1 MMEYA
6 PADGKMGVT
15 LLLKNL
21 PFHFLWSEKKIP
33 VILEF
38 ILCVNKIQK
47 QNHIFRSRRGP
58 HILGNNLNK
67 LAFFRMLN
75 HDCDIHSKLQKN
87 HDSKF

>member
-21 PFHFLWSEKKIP
+21 PFHKFLWSEKKIP

-38 ILCVNKIQK
+38 ILCVYKIPVGRTKKAIGTGGKKRLIIIENVRNPNK
-47 QNHIFRSRRGP
+47 NRTTIFGVKG
-58 HILGNNLNK
+58 HTFLVMI
-67 LAFFRMLN
+67 
-75 HDCDIHSKLQKN
+75 
-87 HDSKF
+87 

>member
-1 MMEYA
+1 MEYA

-38 ILCVNKIQK
+38 ILCVYKIPVGRTKKAIGTGGKKRLIIIENVRNPNK
-47 QNHIFRSRRGP
+47 NRTTIFGVEG
-58 HILGNNLNK
+58 HTFLVI
-67 LAFFRMLN
+67 
-75 HDCDIHSKLQKN
+75 I
-87 HDSKF
+87 